1 MQPTAVQTPVGL
13 AGQSGIATQPS
24 VPSTDI
30 APVQTQTVTAELPKA
45 DLYKEGLNSIKKS
58 YSEKMKATLP
68 KMTDAATAAR
78 FIHQATTER
87 DMAIAEHNSA
97 SFQQELMGLMQDNGM
112 NPMQKAQIAMGLN
125 SKYKTGLKPNE
136 IMNMFTKGSTPVVV
150 GRGGAVVD
158 PMTGKVIYENPY
170 VSGRVGRPAGI
181 TTPALDDNGNPV
193 VSPERPAKPGKLTQ
207 DQIDVQNYEKGV
219 DSSHDKDKELI
230 DEYNRNYAAFS
241 TEGDTAEKIAAGTRA
256 KLWMDANQD
265 KVDAAMRRMNKYWKL
280 KNQTPTTTATL
291 AEILD

>member
-1 MQPTAVQTPVGL
+1 MFADRAVKTDKVYTVRGQLVRLGKDGHVEVIHTAPDGV
-13 AGQSGIATQPS
+13 
-24 VPSTDI
+24 
-30 APVQTQTVTAELPKA
+30 
-45 DLYKEGLNSIKKS
+45 
-58 YSEKMKATLP
+58 
-68 KMTDAATAAR
+68 R
-78 FIHQATTER
+78 
-87 DMAIAEHNSA
+87 
-97 SFQQELMGLMQDNGM
+97 
-112 NPMQKAQIAMGLN
+112 
-125 SKYKTGLKPNE
+125 
-136 IMNMFTKGSTPVVV
+136 
-150 GRGGAVVD
+150 
-158 PMTGKVIYENPY
+158 
-170 VSGRVGRPAGI
+170 GRPAGS

-280 KNQTPTTTATL
+280 KNQTTSTTSTKPSL